1 MTNSNR
7 ILPVVADALKTFVY
21 ADEVK
26 EILSLALASIEAGK
40 PINLLFYGPGGHGK
54 SEIVRALFKAL
65 QQSKGQNFGI
75 QSFGEGMTEA
85 KMYGGINMKA
95 LNCTE
100 NPRLEFQPDNCFLNC
115 ANYLFEELFDA
126 PPSVLLALKDTL
138 TSRCLNN
145 GHQSY
150 EMKTLMLIAATNRNP
165 AEIADMG
172 ASYQALVERFPWQIN
187 VAWPSYN
194 QEAFYN
200 LFLTADNN
208 SSTIS
213 ISNDLKKV
221 LAGLIADAHSKG
233 QWISPRQAMVC
244 LSSLRASATIQE
256 RKEANEDDLWAI
268 KFISGTDGILDDL
281 AAKLERVT
289 VIREAT
295 AQLDKAR
302 KEVNEISQKMTD
314 YNGNSKIPSSQKGT
328 MLLNLSAK
336 LDNIN
341 EKVSNIRVPDQLTE
355 QRNNLQNEVIE
366 LSDKALK
373 SAKGYVK

>member
-7 ILPVVADALKTFVY
+7 ILPVVADALKTFIY
-21 ADEVK
+21 TDEVK

-65 QQSKGQNFGI
+65 QQSKSQSFGI

-100 NPRLEFQPDNCFLNC
+100 SPRLEFQPDSCFLNYD
-115 ANYLFEELFDA
+115 NYLFEELFDA

-165 AEIADMG
+165 AEIAEMG
-172 ASYQALVERFPWQIN
+172 SSYQALVERFPWQIN

-194 QEAFYN
+194 QEAFYK
-200 LFLTADNN
+200 LFMTADSN
-208 SSTIS
+208 SSS
-213 ISNDLKKV
+213 VSVSSDLKKV

-244 LSSLRASATIQE
+244 LSAVRAAATIQGRRE
-256 RKEANEDDLWAI
+256 VKEDDLWSI
-268 KFISGTDGILDDL
+268 KFIPGTDGILDDL
-281 AAKLERVT
+281 EQNLERVR
-289 VIREAT
+289 VVREAT
-295 AQLDKAR
+295 ELLEKCKTQTKEIAQRMTDTNNNQKISSNQKGMMFLKFSAQLEAVEK
-302 KEVNEISQKMTD
+302 
-314 YNGNSKIPSSQKGT
+314 KIG
-328 MLLNLSAK
+328 
-336 LDNIN
+336 
-341 EKVSNIRVPDQLTE
+341 EIRVPDSLTE
-355 QRNNLQNEVIE
+355 ERDRLKTEVLQ
-366 LSDKALK
+366 LSGAAFDSARK
-373 SAKGYVK
+373 SAS